1 MTANIFRDFRPKV
14 EGMVENP
21 VQLSLSEID
30 AFGKDEHI
38 TVSAADVVP
47 SNLKDA

>member
-14 EGMVENP
+14 DGRVENP

-30 AFGKDEHI
+30 AFGKNEHM

-47 SNLKDA
+47 PKLKDA